1 MDISGGDPAERGAL
15 LRLETF
21 LAQDP
26 DNLSLRTAV
35 FEAALRCAEWGL
47 AKSQID
53 FGLLHA
59 PDRLVW
65 KFREGDFLLAKKD
78 YCQAREVLQALGHD
92 ALPPEAQDTLLHNVA
107 YTYFGEGNFDQCVE
121 LLEPRMAKSLQGELS
136 AHPPNEAE
144 VGLQKLWLRALH
156 HSKDAARACAW
167 AKTMDETGELS
178 HRVAGIASLAA
189 LDASEGVLAQ
199 KWSRIALDSDIKE
212 SERSEAIVTQASLL
226 LASRDTEQ
234 ACKLADH
241 ALMLHPREG
250 RAWSIRG
257 FAKMLDGALAEAQ
270 DHFSTALETLPGH
283 IGTWHGLGWSQ
294 LLAGLPPEAL
304 VTFRHALD
312 LDRNFAESQGAVSV
326 ALFLTGDVGGARK
339 HADNALRL
347 DKNCLSGQYAA
358 ALISGELQS
367 AQALQRLAKR
377 LLGAHQGP
385 LGGTMAD
392 WIPRP

>member
-1 MDISGGDPAERGAL
+1 MDISGGDHAEREAL
-15 LRLETF
+15 LRLESF
-21 LAQDP
+21 LVQDP
-26 DNLSLRTAV
+26 DNMSLRTAI
-35 FEAALRCAEWGL
+35 FEAALRCADWNL
-47 AKSQID
+47 ARAQID
-53 FGLLHA
+53 FGLRHA
-59 PDRLVW
+59 PESMVW
-65 KFREGDFLLAKKD
+65 RIREGDLLLAKKD
-78 YCQAREVLQALGHD
+78 YRQAREVLQALGHD
-92 ALPPEAQDTLLHNVA
+92 ALPAEAQDTLLHNVA
-107 YTYFGEGNFDQCVE
+107 YTYFGESNFDQCVAI
-121 LLEPRMAKSLQGELS
+121 LEPRMAKLLQGELS

-167 AKTMDETGELS
+167 AKAMDEAGELS

-189 LDASEGVLAQ
+189 LDASETVLAQ
-199 KWSRIALDSDIKE
+199 KWSRIALESDIKE
-212 SERSEAIVTQASLL
+212 SERSEAIVTRASLL

-234 ACKLADH
+234 ACKLADR
-241 ALMLHPREG
+241 ALMLSPREG

-270 DHFSTALETLPGH
+270 AHFYTALETLPGH

-294 LLAGLPPEAL
+294 LLAGLLQEAL
-304 VTFRHALD
+304 ATFQHALD
-312 LDRNFAESQGAVSV
+312 LDRNFAESQGAVAV
-326 ALFLTGDVGGARK
+326 ALFLTGDAVGAKK

-347 DKNCLSGQYAA
+347 DKNCLAGQYAA

-377 LLGAHQGP
+377 ILGAHQGP

-392 WIPRP
+392 WIHRP